1 VNDMKQFD
9 RESFFCHLNEDEKKV
24 VMERMKKES
33 FSMGEYVFKQ
43 GDTGERLYVVE
54 KGAVSL
60 IKSIGD
66 DLDKTVLIAPEGS
79 IFGEFSFIDGG
90 TRSASGLVSSVD
102 AVLLSLDRKD
112 FDALIEQYPAIGTKL
127 YNNLLITVTQR
138 LRRTSEAHW
147 KTIENVI
154 KNEKVINPDVA

>member
-9 RESFFCHLNEDEKKV
+9 RESFFRHLNEDEKKL
-24 VMERMKKES
+24 VMERMHKES
-33 FSMGEYVFKQ
+33 FSLGQYVFKQ
-43 GDTGERLYVVE
+43 DDTGERLYVVE

-60 IKSIGD
+60 IKSIGA

>member
-9 RESFFCHLNEDEKKV
+9 RESFFCDLDEDEKKV
-24 VMERMKKES
+24 VIERMHKES
-33 FSMGEYVFKQ
+33 LSVGDYVFKQ
-43 GDTGERLYVVE
+43 GDTGERLYIVE

-60 IKSIGD
+60 IKSIGAD
-66 DLDKTVLIAPEGS
+66 MDKTILIAHEGS

-90 TRSASGLVSSVD
+90 ARSAAALATVD

-112 FDALIEQYPAIGTKL
+112 FDALIEQFPAIGRKL
-127 YNNLLITVTQR
+127 YNNFLRALTQ
-138 LRRTSEAHW
+138 LVRRTTEAHW

-154 KNEKVINPDVA
+154 KNQKLINPDVG

>member
-9 RESFFCHLNEDEKKV
+9 KESFFCHLNEDEKKL
-24 VMERMKKES
+24 VMERMREES
-33 FSMGEYVFKQ
+33 FSMGEYVFK
-43 GDTGERLYVVE
+43 GNDTGARLYVVE

-60 IKSIGD
+60 IKSIGS

-79 IFGEFSFIDGG
+79 IFGEFSFIDGR
-90 TRSASGLVSSVD
+90 TRSASALVTVD
-102 AVLLSLDRKD
+102 TVLLSLDRKD
-112 FDALIEQYPAIGTKL
+112 FDALIEQFPAIGTKL
-127 YNNLLITVTQR
+127 YNNLLFTVTQR

-154 KNEKVINPDVA
+154 RNETFINPDVA

>member
-1 VNDMKQFD
+1 MNDMKQFD
-9 RESFFCHLNEDEKKV
+9 RESFFRHLNEDEKKL
-24 VMERMKKES
+24 VMERMHKES
-33 FSMGEYVFKQ
+33 FSLGQYVFKQ
-43 GDTGERLYVVE
+43 DDTGERLYVVE

-60 IKSIGD
+60 IKSIGA

-154 KNEKVINPDVA
+154 KNER

>member
-9 RESFFCHLNEDEKKV
+9 KESFFCHLNDDEKKL
-24 VMERMKKES
+24 VMERMREES
-33 FSMGEYVFKQ
+33 FSMGEYVFK
-43 GDTGERLYVVE
+43 GNDTGARLYVVE

-60 IKSIGD
+60 IKSIGS

-79 IFGEFSFIDGG
+79 IFGEFSFIDGR
-90 TRSASGLVSSVD
+90 TRSASALVTVD
-102 AVLLSLDRKD
+102 TVLLSLDRKD
-112 FDALIEQYPAIGTKL
+112 FDALIEQFPAIGTKL
-127 YNNLLITVTQR
+127 YNNLLFTVTQR

-154 KNEKVINPDVA
+154 RNETFINPDVA